1 MEHTKNETIIHDT
14 DKESSWE
21 QQTAMKVSG
30 ISILVNLL
38 LSIFKLIAGIAAH
51 SGAMISDAIHS
62 ASDVGSTFIVI
73 IGVRLSAKKSDKE
86 HQYGH
91 ERMEC
96 VSSIVLA
103 GMLLV
108 TGLGIGIT
116 GVLDIVKSTSGG
128 TIAIPGT
135 LALLAAVVSIVTKE
149 WMFWYTR
156 GAAKKI
162 NSGALMADAW
172 HHRADAL
179 SSIGALVGIFG
190 ARLGY
195 PILDPVASIVICFM
209 IAKAAIDI
217 FRDAIDKM
225 VDHSCAAKPE
235 ESMRR
240 AILKVRGVR
249 RVDLLRT
256 RLFGSKMYVD
266 IEIAAAGEISLN
278 DAHDIAENVHH
289 TIEDKFKDVKHCMV
303 HVNPLSEDSHEACT
317 MLPPDLR
324 PHDQNN

>member
-1 MEHTKNETIIHDT
+1 MEHTKNETIIHAT

-116 GVLDIVKSTSGG
+116 GVRDIVKSTSGG

-135 LALLAAVVSIVTKE
+135 LALIAAVVSIVTKE

-172 HHRADAL
+172 HHRSDAL
-179 SSIGALVGIFG
+179 SSIGAFVGIFG

-225 VDHSCAAKPE
+225 VDHSCDAKTE
-235 ESMRR
+235 ELMLRE
-240 AILKVRGVR
+240 ILKVPGVR

-303 HVNPLSEDSHEACT
+303 HVNPI
-317 MLPPDLR
+317 
-324 PHDQNN
+324 NG